1 MNNIDATALKKLMAS
16 IQEIQLVDVRE
27 VWEHEVFNIG
37 GLNIPLGDLIKET
50 NKLNKNIPVIFYC
63 EKGIRSVIA
72 LQRLET
78 LPNAVNFY
86 NLTGG
91 MQAWRNALHI

>member
-1 MNNIDATALKKLMAS
+1 MNNIDAPALKKLMAS
-16 IQEIQLVDVRE
+16 GEKFLLVDVRE

-37 GLNIPLGDLIKET
+37 GLNIPIGDLIKET
-50 NKLNKNIPVIFYC
+50 DKLKKNIPVIFYC

-72 LQRLET
+72 LQRLEA
-78 LPNAVNFY
+78 LPNAINFY

-91 MQAWRNALHI
+91 MQAWRYAQDI

>member
-1 MNNIDATALKKLMAS
+1 MQNIDAAALKKLIES
-16 IQEIQLVDVRE
+16 GEEIQLIDVRE
-27 VWEHEVFNIG
+27 VWEHEAFNIG
-37 GLNIPLGDLIKET
+37 GLNIPLGELLKQTSLLSQEM
-50 NKLNKNIPVIFYC
+50 PVIFYC

-78 LPNAVNFY
+78 LPNYSNFL

-91 MQAWRNALHI
+91 MQAWRNAG